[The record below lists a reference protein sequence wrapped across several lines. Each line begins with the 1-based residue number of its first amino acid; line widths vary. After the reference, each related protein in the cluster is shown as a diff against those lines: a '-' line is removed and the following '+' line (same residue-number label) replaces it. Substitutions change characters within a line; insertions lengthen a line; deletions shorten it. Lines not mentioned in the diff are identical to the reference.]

1 MCRRPQEETL
11 RLDGLWSVWQHGGME
26 YDTIA
31 IRPVGALPVSPTCV
45 RTRAIRRRLPVSL
58 PAPSL
63 ALLLLR
69 TLPSLLIAQIS
80 AEMCA
85 ASFALGTRL
94 LDCMRKVLR
103 RERVLVPE
111 AVDDTSRAMKFQSM
125 WICRYEII
133 QDLSRRR
140 LGQLSVSTASSE
152 LTAALC
158 ISLTNLEGIFSWK
171 KCT

>member
-1 MCRRPQEETL
+1 M
-11 RLDGLWSVWQHGGME
+11 RLDRLRSVRHHRGVE
-26 YDTIA
+26 HDTIA
-31 IRPVGALPVSPTCV
+31 IGSVSTLPIGPS
-45 RTRAIRRRLPVSL
+45 RARAGPIGGRLPVGL
-58 PAPSL
+58 PASSL

-69 TLPSLLIAQIS
+69 TLPSLLISHIGI
-80 AEMCA
+80 EMCA